1 MVGKFTNGI
10 QGIPRN
16 TVGILCPSIWPP
28 VWLTWILGIFWL
40 LHIQYI
46 GLPPWHTH
54 GQDYG
59 IFFRDLCTPLG
70 VPYQPEWLEG
80 IFWGIPENFRVIF
93 LGKIQLTPRITLGN
107 TKFCTQGVPLL
118 TQREIKRYPKYD
130 QMITQKTP
138 NNIVAMLINIFIELP
153 LVRFLQALKNLQ
165 SLQ

>member
-16 TVGILCPSIWPP
+16 MVGILCPSIWPP

-54 GQDYG
+54 GQYYG
-59 IFFRDLCTPLG
+59 IFFRDLCGHLWP
-70 VPYQPEWLEG
+70 PYQPNRLEG
-80 IFWGIPENFRVIF
+80 FFWGIPEKFRVNF
-93 LGKIQLTPRITLGN
+93 LVEIQLTPKN
-107 TKFCTQGVPLL
+107 TPGIKKFCTWYVPLL

-138 NNIVAMLINIFIELP
+138 SNIVAMLINIFIE
-153 LVRFLQALKNLQ
+153 
-165 SLQ
+165 